1 MFYLNLVH
9 QYEQMYANDFEL
21 VGNRIQ
27 CYTNAVAFVVDTLAR
42 NDFISDSSSSD
53 LAYSYVQDC
62 YNQEQDYLNLLL
74 SGMIESPTL
83 YNFDGMNKLF
93 EGTELCQTL
102 AASEELNYISCTQVM
117 DGILNDGLTQSLFY
131 ILR

>member
-74 SGMIESPTL
+74 SGMTESPTL

-102 AASEELNYISCTQVM
+102 AASEGLNFISCTKVM